1 MKIIGKQDLSGL
13 KTGTLLAT
21 NDGMDEPW
29 KLFLL
34 GVLFMEDGV
43 VTDFWMV
50 DPLNGDESREQ
61 MYDDHTTYIMFDAD
75 EIQAIIRKLRKALIV
90 QFP

>member
-1 MKIIGKQDLSGL
+1 MKIISKQDLPDI
-13 KTGTLLAT
+13 KKGTLLAT

-29 KLFLL
+29 KLFIL
-34 GVLFMEDGV
+34 GDLFVQDGV

-50 DPLNGDESREQ
+50 DPLNGEQSREQ
-61 MYDDHTTYIMFDAD
+61 MYDDYTTYIMFDAD
-75 EIQAIIRKLRKALIV
+75 DIDAIIGMLHVAKAV